1 MPTQIKG
8 LDEVKKTLDKLS
20 CAVSPSE
27 MKSTMHTVGNIVRN
41 SIEESFENQSDPWGK
56 KWEALSPK
64 TIKAKKGKGK
74 TLRLSGELEDKWNI
88 EASSSHVKV
97 FGQGKSEKGF
107 EYGRVHQWG
116 SSKKKIPSR
125 KFLPVDESGVI
136 APRVYEEIKEAVED
150 KLKSALE

>member
-8 LDEVKKTLDKLS
+8 LEEVEKTLDKLS
-20 CAVSPSE
+20 RATSPGE
-27 MKSTMHTVGNIVRN
+27 MKSTMHTIGNMVRN
-41 SIEESFENQSDPWGK
+41 TIEESFENQTDPWGN
-56 KWEALSPK
+56 KWEKLSPK

-74 TLRLSGELEDKWNI
+74 ILRASGELEDKWNI

-125 KFLPVDESGVI
+125 KFLPFDESGNI
-136 APRVYEEIKEAVED
+136 EEKLAKEIGGYVEN
-150 KLKSALE
+150 KFKSALE